1 MSKTIIYG
9 KNPVVEAIKAG
20 RKIYK
25 IETVSAGKGK
35 FFEEISGLAKENKIP
50 LEAIDKKTLLKKIDT
65 NEHQGVIA
73 FVEPYNFVSVDEILG
88 YAKEKKEHPL
98 IIILDHV
105 KDPQN
110 LGGIIRTAE
119 AVGAHGIII
128 PKDRAAGI
136 TPAVFKASS
145 GALEHVIVAKVN
157 NISRTINELQK
168 KWIWVMGCESEGVE
182 NYFDVKY
189 DMPLAVVLGSEGE
202 GLSNLV
208 KKNCDLLVKIP
219 MFGNVNSLNVST
231 ACSIILY
238 EIVKQRM

>member
-1 MSKTIIYG
+1 MSQTIIYG

-20 RKIYK
+20 RKIHK
-25 IETVSAGKGK
+25 IEIVGTEKGK
-35 FFEEISGLAKENKIP
+35 FFEEVSGLAKENKIP
-50 LEAIDKKTLLKKIDT
+50 LETIDKKTLVKKVDT
-65 NEHQGVIA
+65 NEHQGVVA
-73 FVEPYNFVSVDEILG
+73 FVEPYNFVSVNEILE
-88 YAKEKKEHPL
+88 YAKGKSEQPL

-145 GALEHVIVAKVN
+145 GALEHVKVAKVS

-168 KWIWVMGCESEGVE
+168 KWIWVIGCESEGAE

-189 DMPLAVVLGSEGE
+189 DTPLTMVLGSEGE

-208 KKNCDLLVKIP
+208 KKNCDFLVKIP
-219 MFGNVNSLNVST
+219 MYGNVNSLNVST
-231 ACSIILY
+231 AGSIILY